1 MTDILTGGSLLH
13 NRLHRSS
20 RHLFWLGLAM
30 SLVGIIAIIFPI
42 VSTIAAA
49 LFVGW
54 MLLLAGIFLFV
65 GSFTIHGT
73 GPFFGALLMA
83 LLMIAAGVFLLF
95 NPLAGAL
102 ALTILLGVLFLV
114 QGAFE
119 LALAFEMRPHRAW
132 IWMLLSGLAS
142 ILLAIVIAAG
152 LPAISLIALGILLG
166 INFLTTGLGYLFAS
180 RGPVHQA
187 ASH

>member
-1 MTDILTGGSLLH
+1 MTDSLTSGGLLH
-13 NRLHRSS
+13 TRLRASS
-20 RHLFWLGLAM
+20 RHLFWVGLAM
-30 SLVGIIAIIFPI
+30 ALIGLVAIVFPV
-42 VSTIAAA
+42 VSTLATT

-73 GPFFGALLMA
+73 GPFFGALLISLLTMA
-83 LLMIAAGVFLLF
+83 VGVFLLF
-95 NPLAGAL
+95 NPLAGAI
-102 ALTILLGVLFLV
+102 ALTVMLGVLFLI

-119 LALAFEMRPHRAW
+119 MTLAFEMRPQAAW

-142 ILLAIVIAAG
+142 IVLALIIAFG

-166 INFLTTGLGYLFAS
+166 INFLSTGVGYIFVS
-180 RGPVHQA
+180 RMR
-187 ASH
+187 